1 MAIELFGASVAPY
14 AAVSCVISFLMTG
27 HRSVYPSQVLAVSKS
42 PSIKIQRFREL
53 DDSEDISIRPR
64 PKSIIGFL
72 AKIID
77 KIKKR

>member
-1 MAIELFGASVAPY
+1 
-14 AAVSCVISFLMTG
+14 MTG

-53 DDSEDISIRPR
+53 DDSEDISIRLR
-64 PKSIIGFL
+64 PKSIIGL
-72 AKIID
+72 VAKIVD